1 MTFRTK
7 AKPYVLLELDL
18 START
23 AGEQGALT
31 IEGESVDDWIANTIT
46 ILDDDGGVFS
56 FALSE
61 DGGAITGVSNLKI
74 EGVIFT
80 DILWTNVAQ
89 AGITPKIFIAWV
101 D

>member
-1 MTFRTK
+1 MTFRK
-7 AKPYVLLELDL
+7 KVKPYVLLELDL
-18 START
+18 ATART
-23 AGEQGALT
+23 SGEQGALT
-31 IEGESVDDWIANTIT
+31 IEGVSVDDWIANTIT

-56 FALSE
+56 FALSQ
-61 DGGAITGVSNLKI
+61 DGDDITGVTNLKC
-74 EGVIFT
+74 EGVVFT